1 LEKRTVI
8 KHAKLQNVYLTQTIY
23 RFLLKY
29 FEQHRACPSYQEIA
43 QGCYMAPS
51 TISRHLDRLEMAGVI
66 ERVEGQKRNIRL
78 TDQPLPKWLHDS
90 TS

>member
-1 LEKRTVI
+1 MI

-23 RFLLKY
+23 RFLLDY
-29 FEQHRACPSYQEIA
+29 FEQHRACPSYQEISH
-43 QGCYMAPS
+43 GCYMAPS

-78 TDQPLPKWLHDS
+78 TGQPLPKWLQEREA
-90 TS
+90 